1 VPLIVPA
8 LLPLACPEVD
18 AAFGIAAAAPI
29 KMLACKKTATN
40 NLLNLPLLKM
50 FKQHAYR
57 EPELADRFLPLQ
69 DSRSRPRPTFKSKAV
84 RAARGLCFSHSGF
97 VDCPPASGAVR
108 K

>member
-40 NLLNLPLLKM
+40 NLLNLPLLKCSNNM
-50 FKQHAYR
+50 PIVNR
-57 EPELADRFLPLQ
+57 S
-69 DSRSRPRPTFKSKAV
+69 SRIDFSR
-84 RAARGLCFSHSGF
+84 C
-97 VDCPPASGAVR
+97 
-108 K
+108 